1 MYYLT
6 EMQVSVR
13 VPPNRFG
20 EQIEKVIID
29 LAREKYENSV
39 DPETGLIV
47 AVNSVVSLSPGK
59 IVPGDGATYHDV
71 VFNAVTYKPLKGE
84 MIQGEVAETIK
95 FGVFLRLGCTDAL
108 SHMSQIGQ
116 EKFALSTRKGGVLIG
131 RDTGRQLRVGDSV
144 RAKIINA
151 SIDHVSMK
159 IAVTMKNKRLGT
171 LAWRKAIIEEEKRR
185 KEEEKRR
192 KEERKKKERGR

>member
-6 EMQVSVR
+6 EMQVTVR
-13 VPPNRFG
+13 VPPRRFG
-20 EQIEKVIID
+20 EPIEKVIVD

-47 AVNSVVSLSPGK
+47 AVNNVISLSPGK
-59 IVPGDGATYHDV
+59 IVPGDGATYHEV

-84 MIQGEVAETIK
+84 IIQGEVAETIK

-116 EKFALSTRKGGVLIG
+116 EKFALSTKKGGVLVG
-131 RDTGRQLRVGDSV
+131 RDTGRQLRVGDNV
-144 RAKIINA
+144 RAKVINA

-159 IAVTMKNKRLGT
+159 IAVTMKHPRLGT
-171 LAWRKAIIEEEKRR
+171 HGWREAI
-185 KEEEKRR
+185 KEENEK
-192 KEERKKKERGR
+192 KKAAKERKN